1 MSMAIVR
8 TCVVS
13 WLGSCVG
20 GLVGG
25 RGVSPDELLSKFI
38 MPVCKE
44 ESALRMNGSTNKYR
58 LKSKCVCVCVCVCV
72 LSLIHI

>member
-25 RGVSPDELLSKFI
+25 G
-38 MPVCKE
+38 
-44 ESALRMNGSTNKYR
+44 GGGG
-58 LKSKCVCVCVCVCV
+58 
-72 LSLIHI
+72 